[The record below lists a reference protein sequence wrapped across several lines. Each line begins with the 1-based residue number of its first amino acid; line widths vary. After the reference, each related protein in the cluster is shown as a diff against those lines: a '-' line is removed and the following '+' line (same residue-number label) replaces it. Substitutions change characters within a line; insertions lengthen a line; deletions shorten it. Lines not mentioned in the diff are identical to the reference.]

1 MPDDYQFKKDK
12 RFEDYENSLE
22 ANRYIHDTY
31 LKAINHPIRREILKL
46 FINKDLP
53 LTKNDIFIQLK
64 EQDLITERETLD
76 YNLDYLL
83 KAFCIEKV
91 IDKEQDK
98 YKLTQSGKIIEYLDK
113 I

>member
-31 LKAINHPIRREILKL
+31 LKAINHPIRRAILKL
-46 FINKDLP
+46 FL
-53 LTKNDIFIQLK
+53 KNDKPLSKNEIFNQLK
-64 EQDLITERETLD
+64 QKDLITERETLN
-76 YNLDYLL
+76 YNLDYLV
-83 KAFCIEKV
+83 KAFCIKKV
-91 IDKEQDK
+91 SEKEQIH
-98 YKLTQSGKIIEYLDK
+98 YELTQSGKIIEYLDK

>member
-46 FINKDLP
+46 FINKDKP
-53 LTKNDIFIQLK
+53 LSKNYIFNQLK
-64 EQDLITERETLD
+64 KRDLITERETLN

-83 KAFCIEKV
+83 KAFCIQKISER
-91 IDKEQDK
+91 EQDK